1 LLDSTIER
9 NDQMQADVT
18 YPKPSKGRKRKL
30 DSGNGLPCQSILD
43 LQSQF
48 QEQWETNLQL
58 LIPEKLSAEFLFD
71 GTAAIAA
78 TRLTDEIRSA
88 YGMGPAAQ
96 TGAMETPIEI
106 DVRAALLLVSDASLK
121 KKRQRSVCKEIL
133 RAIAAIDGYHY
144 SETGSVD
151 SKTGDGFHFR
161 FVCVD
166 SFDNKERAANKRR
179 KAQEN
184 AERDDS
190 ESEPQKAPTVVKKEG
205 RNCTFKAPL
214 SRFRYCSIH
223 CKFDI

>member
-1 LLDSTIER
+1 
-9 NDQMQADVT
+9 MQADVT

-30 DSGNGLPCQSILD
+30 DLGNGLPCQSISD

-48 QEQWETNLQL
+48 QEQWENNLQL

-71 GTAAIAA
+71 GTAAISA
-78 TRLTDEIRSA
+78 TQLTDEIRSA

-106 DVRAALLLVSDASLK
+106 DVRAALLPVSDASLK
-121 KKRQRSVCKEIL
+121 KKRQRAFCKEIL
-133 RAIAAIDGYHY
+133 RAIATVDGYHY
-144 SETGSVD
+144 GETGSVD

-179 KAQEN
+179 KAQAN
-184 AERDDS
+184 AAEEDDS
-190 ESEPQKAPTVVKKEG
+190 ESEPQKAPTVLKKES

-214 SRFRYCSIH
+214 WSFRYCLIQ